1 VTATP
6 NPALRQFAA
15 QLGDAFVLAQVL
27 VRRQDQGF
35 ELRHVDDRSVDAR
48 QLRELAPEALR
59 TLAQFTADGAFRPL
73 KSAPNLAS
81 GWRTVAADVEQLGV
95 ALERLY
101 PGAIADWFA
110 ACGPVPPVTHYRE
123 FAARQSGMYRITT
136 RLDDAQAGRVAVA
149 CCDARFCLKRRL
161 WTVPGLEADE
171 AGAKSVIP
179 CLEPCA
185 VLLEFAR
192 KAVRLE
198 QEDKMTL
205 ELSSGEVATLQE
217 TVRLALESKTAGRE
231 ADFSQPGNRRR
242 IRLLLARLESLPLP
256 QSAAGEAND
265 HSQESKMPYS

>member
-1 VTATP
+1 MTATP

-27 VRRQDQGF
+27 VRRLDQGF

-48 QLRELAPEALR
+48 HLRELAPEALR
-59 TLAQFTADGAFRPL
+59 TLAQSTADGDFRPL

-81 GWRTVAADVEQLGV
+81 GWRTASADVEQLGV

-110 ACGPVPPVTHYRE
+110 AGEPVPPVTHYRE
-123 FAARQSGMYRITT
+123 FTARQTGMYRITT
-136 RLDDAQAGRVAVA
+136 MLDDAQAGRVAVA
-149 CCDARFCLKRRL
+149 CCHARFCLKRRL
-161 WTVPGLEADE
+161 WTVPGLAADE

-198 QEDKMTL
+198 QEDKMSL
-205 ELSSGEVATLQE
+205 EISAGEVATLQE
-217 TVRLALESKTAGRE
+217 TVRLALESKSAGRE

-242 IRLLLARLESLPLP
+242 VKLLLAKLESLPRPNLT
-256 QSAAGEAND
+256 AGETGDEVNEPKK
-265 HSQESKMPYS
+265 SS

>member
-1 VTATP
+1 VTVTP
-6 NPALRQFAA
+6 IPALRQFAA
-15 QLGDAFVLAQVL
+15 RLGDTFVLAQVL
-27 VRRQDQGF
+27 VRRQGRGF

-81 GWRTVAADVEQLGV
+81 GWRTAAADVEQLGV

-101 PGAIADWFA
+101 PGAIADWSA
-110 ACGPVPPVTHYRE
+110 VGGPVPPVTHYRE
-123 FAARQSGMYRITT
+123 CTARQSGMYRITT
-136 RLDDAQAGRVAVA
+136 MLDNAQAGRVAVA

-161 WTVPGLEADE
+161 WTVPGLAADE

-198 QEDKMTL
+198 QEDKMSL
-205 ELSSGEVATLQE
+205 ELSAGEVATLQG
-217 TVRLALESKTAGRE
+217 TLLLAREAKPAGRE
-231 ADFSQPGNRRR
+231 ADFTQPDNPRRV
-242 IRLLLARLESLPLP
+242 RLLLAKLESLPRA
-256 QSAAGEAND
+256 QNGAEAAGD
-265 HSQESKMPYS
+265 